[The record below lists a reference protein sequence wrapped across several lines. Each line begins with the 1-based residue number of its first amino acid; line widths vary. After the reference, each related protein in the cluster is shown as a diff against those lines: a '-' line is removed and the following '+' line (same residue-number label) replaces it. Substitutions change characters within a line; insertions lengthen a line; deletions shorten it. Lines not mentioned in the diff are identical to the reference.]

1 MTTLSALGRRHRI
14 TSELTRP
21 FRNIDA
27 VLVGAVVALSALG
40 VLMVFSATRGAE
52 PPFTSSYLIRQA
64 VFVVGGL
71 VIMGFGAL
79 FDYRRLMNWAWIPY
93 GIVMLSLV
101 LVLSPLGTVV
111 NGAQRWFSLGPFTV
125 QPSEFIKLALIILVA
140 AMLAGWEDE
149 VGPRQIVKVLGVVA
163 APSLLVMLQP
173 DLGTVLQYVAM
184 GLGMLLL
191 GGVRARYL
199 VVMVALGALLS
210 VAVLSSDTLADYQR
224 DRLTSFID
232 PSLDSQGITYNQN
245 QSVTA
250 VASGGFAGQGLFDG
264 PQTQLRFV
272 PEQET
277 DFIFTVVAEELGFVG
292 GALVLGLFGVV
303 CWRLWRIARSCRDN
317 FGYLLTSG
325 VLIMVMFQLFSNVGM
340 AIGIMPIT
348 GTALP
353 LISYG
358 GSSIVTTL
366 AALGLALS
374 VGMRRFD

>member
-1 MTTLSALGRRHRI
+1 
-14 TSELTRP
+14 
-21 FRNIDA
+21 
-27 VLVGAVVALSALG
+27 
-40 VLMVFSATRGAE
+40 
-52 PPFTSSYLIRQA
+52 
-64 VFVVGGL
+64 
-71 VIMGFGAL
+71 
-79 FDYRRLMNWAWIPY
+79 
-93 GIVMLSLV
+93 
-101 LVLSPLGTVV
+101 
-111 NGAQRWFSLGPFTV
+111 
-125 QPSEFIKLALIILVA
+125 
-140 AMLAGWEDE
+140 
-149 VGPRQIVKVLGVVA
+149 
-163 APSLLVMLQP
+163 
-173 DLGTVLQYVAM
+173 
-184 GLGMLLL
+184 MLLL

-199 VVMVALGALLS
+199 IVMVLLGVGLS
-210 VAVLSSDTLADYQR
+210 VAVLTSDTLADYQR

-232 PSLDSQGITYNQN
+232 PGIDAQGITYNQN

-317 FGYLLTSG
+317 FGYLLTGG
-325 VLIMVMFQLFSNVGM
+325 VLIMLLFQLFSNVGM

-353 LISYG
+353 FISYG
-358 GSSIVTTL
+358 GSSILTTL
-366 AALGLALS
+366 VSLGLALS